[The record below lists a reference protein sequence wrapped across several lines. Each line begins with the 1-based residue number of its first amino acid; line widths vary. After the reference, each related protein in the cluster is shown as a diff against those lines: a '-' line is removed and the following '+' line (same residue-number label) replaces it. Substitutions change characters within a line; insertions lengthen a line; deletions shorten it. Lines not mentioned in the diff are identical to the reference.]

1 MRDHSGGWNLFLH
14 GHVLETVNHF
24 IDTDHFLA
32 RDLASISFLS
42 VFGDGLSAV
51 DHLLDFDGFLVWHSL
66 LVFDR
71 FRVWNAHGF
80 HDFSCGLDLFWN
92 VFVVGLVETLFYH
105 FGAWNLFLN
114 RFVLEA
120 VDDFVDGDHFFR
132 RDFAGSILKQVMVLV
147 SVHAGAQVVGAQVG
161 SQELAGREQADGEA
175 QADMMIS
182 DGLFQWLFCCGCNTL
197 TGRFG

>member
-1 MRDHSGGWNLFLH
+1 LRDHSGGWNLFLH

-32 RDLASISFLS
+32 RDLASVSFLS

-51 DHLLDFDGFLVWHSL
+51 DHLLDFDGFLVWHSF

-92 VFVVGLVETLFYH
+92 VLVVGLVKTLFDH

-120 VDDFVDGDHFFR
+120 VDDFVDGDHFFG
-132 RDFAGSILKQVMVLV
+132 RDFAGVRL
-147 SVHAGAQVVGAQVG
+147 HFEAGNGFGFGACLG
-161 SQELAGREQADGEA
+161 AGGWCADWLARADWERAG
-175 QADMMIS
+175 
-182 DGLFQWLFCCGCNTL
+182 
-197 TGRFG
+197 